1 MNRWNTEDFEAV
13 KTSHKDT
20 IKMNIYI
27 SSKPIHL
34 SKPTDCVNTKNELQ
48 QTMDFG

>member
-20 IKMNIYI
+20 IKMDTYI
-27 SSKPIHL
+27 SLLFP
-34 SKPTDCVNTKNELQ
+34 
-48 QTMDFG
+48 FYR